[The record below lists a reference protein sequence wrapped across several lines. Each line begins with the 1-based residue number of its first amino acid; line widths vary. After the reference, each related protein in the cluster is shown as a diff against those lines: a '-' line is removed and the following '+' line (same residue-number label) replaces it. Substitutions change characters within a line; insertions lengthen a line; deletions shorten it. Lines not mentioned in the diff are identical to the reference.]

1 MELNYISKW
10 GAMLPLWNNDYFY
23 LTNVDGM
30 TEAATDV
37 STVVIGGVDGDTVNN
52 IQAQPRGIVMDF
64 RIKSGVNVEDA
75 KRAVL
80 QIVKLKQQCTLQWTQ
95 NNRTLQ
101 IQGIVDGV
109 EMPRFNNKVA
119 MQISIHCG
127 QPFWEDVNQTVNEI
141 SEAVPLHWFTDVV
154 GDMLYF
160 EEEGR
165 ALGAIDTSRTRIF
178 INSGDVAVGMTIEV
192 LAYGTVTN
200 PIIYDSNGN
209 YFGVGYG
216 SKSLVMSE
224 GDVLTI
230 VTVKGNKSVTLNG
243 TTNLLDIVKPN
254 STWLQIDAG
263 ENEFSINSDDADT
276 DNMAFTLNYT
286 QRYV

>member
-1 MELNYISKW
+1 MELNYISNW
-10 GAMLPLWNNDYFY
+10 GASLSLYNNDLFY
-23 LTNVDGM
+23 LTNVDGL
-30 TEAATDV
+30 TAAATDI
-37 STVVIGGVDGDTVNN
+37 SSIVIGGIDGDIVNN
-52 IQAQPRGIVMDF
+52 VQAQPRGIVMDF

-80 QIVKLKQQCTLQWTQ
+80 QIVKLKQKCTLVWTQ

-109 EMPRFNNKVA
+109 EMPRFNNQVT

-127 QPFWEDVNQTVNEI
+127 QPFWEDINQIVNEI
-141 SEAVPLHWFTDVV
+141 NEAVPLHWFTSTE

-160 EEEGR
+160 EEAGR
-165 ALGAIDTSRTRIF
+165 ALGELDTSRTRTF
-178 INSGDVAVGMTIEV
+178 NNYGDVAVGMTIEV

-200 PIIYDSNGN
+200 PIIYDQNGN
-209 YFGVGYG
+209 FFGVGYG
-216 SKSLVMSE
+216 TKSLVMNE

-230 VTVKGNKSVTLNG
+230 VTVKGQKSVSLNG
-243 TTNLLDIVKPN
+243 TNMLDYVKPN

-263 ENEFSINSDDADT
+263 SNEFSIDSDDADT
-276 DNMAFTLNYT
+276 NNMTFTLNYT

>member
-10 GAMLPLWNNDYFY
+10 GALLPLYDNDLFY

-30 TEAATDV
+30 TAAATDI
-37 STVVIGGVDGDTVNN
+37 SSIVIGGVDGDSINN

-80 QIVKLKQQCTLQWTQ
+80 QVVKLKQTCTLLWTQ
-95 NNRTLQ
+95 NNRTLK
-101 IQGIVDGV
+101 IEGVVDTI
-109 EMPRFNNKVA
+109 EMPRFNNQVT

-127 QPFWEDVNQTVNEI
+127 QPFWEDINQIVNEI
-141 SEAVPLHWFTDVV
+141 NDAVPLHYFTATE

-160 EEEGR
+160 VPDGIPFGE
-165 ALGAIDTSRTRIF
+165 LDTSRTRSF
-178 INSGDVAVGMTIEV
+178 INAGDVTIGMTIEV

-200 PIIYDSNGN
+200 PIIYDQNGN
-209 YFGVGYG
+209 FFGVGYG
-216 SKSLVMSE
+216 TKSLVMNE

-230 VTVKGNKSVTLNG
+230 VTVKGQKSVTLNG
-243 TTNLLDIVKPN
+243 TNMLAKVKPQ
-254 STWLQIDAG
+254 STWLQLDAG
-263 ENEFSINSDDADT
+263 TNEFSIDSDDEAT
-276 DNMAFTLNYT
+276 DNMTFTLNYT